1 MKAEIE
7 VEVVQLKDVVNMVK
21 AINEVFSQ
29 VEAEGIDMN
38 GYDSNEYL
46 VFKDLRKS
54 IVKVINVHMNDMDPV
69 NA

>member
-1 MKAEIE
+1 MKAAIE
-7 VEVVQLKDVVNMVK
+7 VEVVQLKDVVSMIED
-21 AINEVFSQ
+21 INEVFSQ

-54 IVKVINVHMNDMDPV
+54 IVSIINAHMNDMDPTNV
-69 NA
+69 

>member
-1 MKAEIE
+1 MKAAIE
-7 VEVVQLKDVVNMVK
+7 VEVVQLKDVVSMIEN
-21 AINEVFSQ
+21 INEVFSQ

-54 IVKVINVHMNDMDPV
+54 IVKVINAHMNDMDPV
-69 NA
+69 NV